1 MTNLD
6 WMHDIILEAIDV
18 SLEEPKV
25 AEILYNLPRWLK
37 LNIEEW
43 GLSDTE
49 VRGNVYEYLT
59 ELTRKDWTKD

>member
-6 WMHDIILEAIDV
+6 WMHDIILEALGV
-18 SLEEPKV
+18 SLEEPRV
-25 AEILYNLPRWLK
+25 AEILYNLPGRLQRH
-37 LNIEEW
+37 IEDY

-59 ELTRKDWTKD
+59 ELTRKDWIKN